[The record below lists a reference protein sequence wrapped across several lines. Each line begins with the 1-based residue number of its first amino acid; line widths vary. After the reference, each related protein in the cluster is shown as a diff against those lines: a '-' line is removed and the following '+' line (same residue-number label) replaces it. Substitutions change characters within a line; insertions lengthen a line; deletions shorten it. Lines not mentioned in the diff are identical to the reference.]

1 MDAIVV
7 RLKQVAQS
15 GDIDAF
21 YTLIREDVQLLEHI
35 DELPFAETPLHIAAS
50 AGQIPFAVETMGLKP
65 SFARKLDPEGFSPI
79 HLALKNGHI
88 ELVRRL
94 LQLDGDLVR
103 VKGKGRLTP
112 LHYVVE
118 SGEHLNFLDE
128 FLLLCPNSIT
138 DVTVQN
144 ETVLHI
150 ALKNTRL
157 EAFQFF
163 VGWLANS
170 SSENAEFNKRTVLNW
185 QDNEGNTVLHILA
198 STNQTQALRHLLSWC
213 KGFVAVNHRCM
224 RFVDVNRKNLEGKTA
239 WDRSQEGNRE
249 IRVMLRRA
257 GAKPGSTLPTSN
269 GYPNP
274 KYQRPL
280 TVSDSTIER
289 LGDAFLLRSLRREIR
304 KFTVEWRNI
313 LLVVA
318 ALLVTLSFQ
327 AVLTPPGGVWQDHG
341 QCQPYHGQGNNSSN
355 YPKMIY
361 LRHNHTTLE
370 CERKAGTAIA
380 LEYSLFY
387 WLFLTCN
394 TALFLLSTSLIV
406 LLILNSPIK
415 ALFTLLNI
423 ILCFSYFY
431 SINTITDARYLMIP
445 LESTACIYFVYIQLL
460 SWKQ

>member
-1 MDAIVV
+1 MDAKVV

-88 ELVRRL
+88 ELVRQL

-112 LHYVVE
+112 LHYMVE
-118 SGEHLNFLDE
+118 S
-128 FLLLCPNSIT
+128 

-170 SSENAEFNKRTVLNW
+170 SFENAEFNKRTVLNW
-185 QDNEGNTVLHILA
+185 KDNEGKTVLHILA

-239 WDRSQEGNRE
+239 WDMSQEGNRE

-361 LRHNHTTLE
+361 LRHNHTILE

-380 LEYSLFY
+380 LQYSPFY
-387 WLFLTCN
+387 WLFLTCK

-415 ALFTLLNI
+415 ALFTLLNV

-431 SINTITDARYLMIP
+431 SINTITDAQYQMIP